1 MMRPLLALLA
11 LTLASPVAAETTASP
26 DATATS
32 ETGKVPPAV
41 AAVAP
46 EVALVRI
53 IGPWDTAEQ
62 RGFSRLV
69 VVVKDGVPTLHV
81 QWLADSGSGQ
91 GAAAVESVVVKGA
104 EAVPSLPLAE
114 VAVDPGRNDAEVT
127 FALPHPKGAE
137 GESYVL
143 DVGLPGDARFGP
155 ESH

>member
-1 MMRPLLALLA
+1 MLL
-11 LTLASPVAAETTASP
+11 VAASLAAPAVAQTASP
-26 DATATS
+26 DAATTS

-62 RGFSRLV
+62 RGFSRFV
-69 VVVKDGVPTLHV
+69 VVVKDGVPALHV
-81 QWLADSGSGQ
+81 QWLADAGTGQ
-91 GAAAVESVVVKGA
+91 GAAPVESVVVKGA
-104 EAVPSLPLAE
+104 EALPSLPLAE
-114 VAVDPGRNDAEVT
+114 VAVDPGRNDSEVT

-137 GESYVL
+137 GQSYTL